1 MAMQKRVWMVSFLF
15 KEFLA
20 IFKKY
25 VPSGMS
31 FINQHLL
38 VLDGHGNHVT
48 FKNNKTSTRV
58 WVRHKY
64 ITISYITCSITI
76 RCVLFQA
83 I

>member
-31 FINQHLL
+31 LTNQHLL
-38 VLDGHGNHVT
+38 VLDGHGVM
-48 FKNNKTSTRV
+48 
-58 WVRHKY
+58 
-64 ITISYITCSITI
+64 
-76 RCVLFQA
+76 LP
-83 I
+83 